1 MSIAIRLWSLA
12 LALAALP
19 CACPSPVSPPFYS
32 SILITII
39 LGALGVPFSCNII
52 HIRMHEYTR
61 IGRLEANSRLAGRD
75 QIKANGWRTGIEF
88 WHWSDLPV
96 QFQMSGSNARR
107 LPIEHGFRDKVCR
120 EEQAQ
125 NFYLRSLSAGRV
137 NKLRVDEIPDKPH
150 VSLRPSGAGK
160 ANV

>member
-19 CACPSPVSPPFYS
+19 CACPSPVSPPFYT

-61 IGRLEANSRLAGRD
+61 IGRLEAK
-75 QIKANGWRTGIEF
+75 Q
-88 WHWSDLPV
+88 
-96 QFQMSGSNARR
+96 
-107 LPIEHGFRDKVCR
+107 
-120 EEQAQ
+120 
-125 NFYLRSLSAGRV
+125 SAGWPGSDQGKRV
-137 NKLRVDEIPDKPH
+137 ENGHRILAPVGPACS
-150 VSLRPSGAGK
+150 VSDVRK
-160 ANV
+160 QRQKIAN